1 MFRPLVAVVALLALT
16 ACSGGESAEPDAPK
30 AGFEVPAG
38 ITLTEPGTDQQVG
51 TSVTVAYPH
60 RQDEAGT
67 ALALGVAA
75 LTKAPRRDLALY
87 SIPDGMVP
95 YYARIMVANRGP
107 APASFAAGSPWWLHV
122 AGDTLVPASAPPA
135 GFAKCPG
142 LRVPEPLA
150 AGRTVKG
157 CLLFFV
163 PRGTAVES
171 VDFQPGDV
179 TTAVRWTP

>member
-1 MFRPLVAVVALLALT
+1 MP
-16 ACSGGESAEPDAPK
+16 
-30 AGFEVPAG
+30 
-38 ITLTEPGTDQQVG
+38 IT
-51 TSVTVAYPH
+51 TVASLRTH
-60 RQDEAGT
+60 LQW
-67 ALALGVAA
+67 ALELEHSTIPPY
-75 LTKAPRRDLALY
+75 LCALY

-107 APASFAAGSPWWLHV
+107 APASFTGGSPWWLHV
-122 AGDTLVPASAPPA
+122 AGDTLVPASAAPPR
-135 GFAKCPG
+135 FAKCRG

>member
-1 MFRPLVAVVALLALT
+1 MIRTLVAAVAALLALT
-16 ACSGGESAEPDAPK
+16 ACSGGGSSEPEAPK

-38 ITLTEPGTDQQVG
+38 ITLTDPGDQEVG
-51 TSVTVAYPH
+51 TTATVAYPELE
-60 RQDEAGT
+60 DEAGT

-75 LTKAPRRDLALY
+75 FTKAPRRDLALY

-95 YYARIMVANRGP
+95 YYARVMVANRGP
-107 APASFAAGSPWWLHV
+107 APASFAQGSPWWLHV
-122 AGDTLVPASAPPA
+122 AGDTLLPASASPA
-135 GFAKCPG
+135 GFAKCRG
-142 LRVPEPLA
+142 LKVPEPLA

-157 CLLFFV
+157 CLLFLV
-163 PRGTAVES
+163 PRGTVVES